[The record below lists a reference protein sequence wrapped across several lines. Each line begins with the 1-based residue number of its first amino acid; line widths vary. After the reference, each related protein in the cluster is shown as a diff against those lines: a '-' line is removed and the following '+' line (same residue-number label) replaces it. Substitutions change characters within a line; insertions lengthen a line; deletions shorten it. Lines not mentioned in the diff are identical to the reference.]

1 MSVATTYSKVVAGLR
16 TAVSLLQRDLN
27 CELHQL
33 EPDYSSAAQR
43 AETLARVCRRV
54 IEARA
59 VELQEQRTQKGA
71 R

>member
-1 MSVATTYSKVVAGLR
+1 MATTYSKVVAGLR

-43 AETLARVCRRV
+43 AETLARVCRQV